1 MPVLLRTEKRSGSVS
16 RSFPQVSTWTW
27 TCTGTQNSFILALP
41 PSKPQISSLKI
52 TQTNT
57 SHQPEPRL
65 VQLHPLFS
73 SLNLFVRPQPPGCTH
88 SQPRTNR
95 RHPINPKRPPSGISI
110 VRGEAP
116 LLQRASSW
124 LLGALLSLPLQP
136 RQINTV
142 SNRPLSLPS
151 ITAACL
157 VSSATQTALCS
168 LLPALSQKT
177 LPLLI
182 SNQDRLNSLACAL
195 NALGCSSR
203 EFSSLPLALSE
214 ASTFCLVS
222 CAKPTTTSLCLLRG
236 CLAVPPP
243 QLRVLACGLWPQ
255 HL

>member
-1 MPVLLRTEKRSGSVS
+1 MSPNPALCLFFSAPKSGVAASFVAFPRFRFGLGLGLGPVTQTPSFLRGRHL
-16 RSFPQVSTWTW
+16 Q
-27 TCTGTQNSFILALP
+27 A
-41 PSKPQISSLKI
+41 SSLKI
-52 TQTNT
+52 TQNK
-57 SHQPEPRL
+57 HQPSTRISPNCIPSS
-65 VQLHPLFS
+65 PLLIYLS
-73 SLNLFVRPQPPGCTH
+73 AHNRPAAHTH
-88 SQPRTNR
+88 SLASNR
-95 RHPINPKRPPSGISI
+95 RRPINPKRPPSGISI

-182 SNQDRLNSLACAL
+182 SNQDIR
-195 NALGCSSR
+195 
-203 EFSSLPLALSE
+203 
-214 ASTFCLVS
+214 T
-222 CAKPTTTSLCLLRG
+222 
-236 CLAVPPP
+236 
-243 QLRVLACGLWPQ
+243 
-255 HL
+255 